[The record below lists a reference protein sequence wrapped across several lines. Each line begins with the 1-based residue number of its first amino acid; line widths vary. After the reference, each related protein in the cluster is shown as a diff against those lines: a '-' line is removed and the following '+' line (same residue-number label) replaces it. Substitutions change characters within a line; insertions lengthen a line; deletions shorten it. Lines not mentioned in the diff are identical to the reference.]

1 MDAAYHVHRV
11 TDWHRGSS
19 AASSARVVS
28 ISLVLPAL
36 NEQEVIEQAIREA
49 DEALREVT
57 DDYEILVVD
66 DGSQDATR
74 ELALREARQRPAVH
88 VISHNTNRGYG
99 AALRTGFQA
108 ATKQYVGFTDA
119 DCQFNLREIDRLTVL
134 LDDCDIACGYRIDRQ
149 DAWHRVFYAKVYNC
163 LVQLFLG
170 TRVRDCDCAMKLFRR
185 DALGALPITTDG
197 FLINAELL
205 TRARMAGKSVVEV
218 GVTHRPRPRGE
229 STVSCLHII
238 PVLVALVR
246 FWWSIVLFPAR
257 SAQGP
262 DDAANRWGP
271 ATHCAAAASL
281 ALCAGLL
288 LFGNLAYPFVEPD
301 ESRYAQ
307 VALEMLQSGDF
318 VVPRLLGEPYLDKP
332 PLLYWATAGS
342 FHLFGPSEF
351 AARFPAALAAI
362 LTILATFA
370 LGTRLLGSRAAFL
383 GSLMLLLSLGF
394 VLSGRFVIMDGP
406 LTLFTT
412 VCLMALFLA
421 VRGPRVRLAWWLV
434 AAVAC
439 SLGILTKGP
448 VAIVLTLPP
457 LLVFL
462 WLDRTQARVQPRHW
476 FVFAL
481 VVLAVTA
488 PWFILIGQR
497 QEDFASYFLW
507 KHHVLRFVSAF
518 NHKAPVWYYVPVL
531 LIGMFPSSLLLG
543 PTLGFLAGRREE
555 LRTLRTRELGAMALA
570 AVWIVAFFSVSSC
583 KLPTYIL
590 PAIPLLCLVQGCML
604 HQLLSGKYTSA
615 VWARLAHRLPMHA
628 MDLAVAIGGG
638 IAVADLALEPDH
650 GVAQAINFAVI
661 GGSLAFLLYRVI
673 HRRSWPVRAANWG
686 VVAVA
691 SLLIMGFAFQKFVP
705 EFALY
710 RSINA
715 NAARLCQ
722 TADGAPLPVVYFE
735 WQCDGSSF
743 YLPTEQV
750 RRFRGNDLAGFQRFL
765 LEHPQMVLIADSLHV
780 ALLQDTLGSR
790 AAFTRSRGARGRLYT
805 LSTLP
810 TSDTLVGT
818 RQAVPVQR

>member
-1 MDAAYHVHRV
+1 M
-11 TDWHRGSS
+11 
-19 AASSARVVS
+19 
-28 ISLVLPAL
+28 LPAL

-66 DGSQDATR
+66 DGSRDATR

-119 DCQFNLREIDRLTVL
+119 DCQFNLREIGRLTVL
-134 LDDCDIACGYRIDRQ
+134 LDDCDIACGYRLDRQ
-149 DAWHRVFYAKVYNC
+149 DAWHRVFYSKVYNC
-163 LVQLFLG
+163 LVQLLLG

-185 DALGALPITTDG
+185 DALGVLPIATDG

-229 STVSCLHII
+229 STVSFLHII

-246 FWWSIVLFPAR
+246 FWWSTVLFPAR
-257 SAQGP
+257 SAPSP
-262 DDAANRWGP
+262 DDAAGRWRP
-271 ATHCAAAASL
+271 ATHCAAAVLL

-288 LFGNLAYPFVEPD
+288 LLGNLAYPFVEPD

-342 FHLFGPSEF
+342 FQLFGPSEF
-351 AARFPAALAAI
+351 AARFPTALAAM

-370 LGTRLLGSRAAFL
+370 LGTRLLGPRAAFL

-448 VAIVLTLPP
+448 VAIVLTIPP
-457 LLVFL
+457 LLALL
-462 WLDRTQARVQPRHW
+462 WLDRTQARIRPRHW

-497 QEDFASYFLW
+497 QGEFASYFLW

-518 NHKAPVWYYVPVL
+518 NHKAPMWYYLPVL

-543 PTLGFLAGRREE
+543 PTLDFLAGRRAE
-555 LRTLRTRELGAMALA
+555 LRTLRTRELGAVALA
-570 AVWIVAFFSVSSC
+570 AVWIVAFFSASSC

-590 PAIPLLCLVQGCML
+590 PAVPLLCLVQGCML
-604 HQLLSGKYTSA
+604 HQLLGGKYASA
-615 VWARLAHRLPMHA
+615 VWARLAHRLLVHA
-628 MDLAVAIGGG
+628 TDLAVAIGAG
-638 IAVADLALEPDH
+638 IAVADLVLEPDH
-650 GVAQAINFAVI
+650 GVAQAINYAVI
-661 GGSLAFLLYRVI
+661 GGSLAFLLYRVM
-673 HRRSWPVRAANWG
+673 HRRSWPARAANWG
-686 VVAVA
+686 VVAGA
-691 SLLIMGFAFQKFVP
+691 SLLIMGFAFQRIRAGVRP
-705 EFALY
+705 L
-710 RSINA
+710 S
-715 NAARLCQ
+715 LGQCQ
-722 TADGAPLPVVYFE
+722 CGATLP
-735 WQCDGSSF
+735 
-743 YLPTEQV
+743 
-750 RRFRGNDLAGFQRFL
+750 
-765 LEHPQMVLIADSLHV
+765 H
-780 ALLQDTLGSR
+780 
-790 AAFTRSRGARGRLYT
+790 RGRHSTAGGLFRMAMRWQFI
-805 LSTLP
+805 LSAHRAGPSL
-810 TSDTLVGT
+810 S
-818 RQAVPVQR
+818 RQ